1 MPLPQNL
8 NLMSLSAGSFG
19 GAQSRLSL
27 AAAGASLSMSREVQ
41 ILLRTKL
48 MLVDKM
54 ESLVEATNHTQT
66 ATERETSINEIADA
80 IDKVET

>member
-1 MPLPQNL
+1 
-8 NLMSLSAGSFG
+8 
-19 GAQSRLSL
+19 
-27 AAAGASLSMSREVQ
+27 
-41 ILLRTKL
+41 